1 MTTPFPP
8 AVESAYATTPFALN
22 TQYFV
27 LNDGRALTA
36 EGYAIPTGEL
46 LTLTGG
52 IGGFSGASGFI
63 EESPFG
69 TNVTGCPNFRAKFRI
84 QPGSVRGA
92 SGN

>member
-1 MTTPFPP
+1 
-8 AVESAYATTPFALN
+8 
-22 TQYFV
+22 
-27 LNDGRALTA
+27 
-36 EGYAIPTGEL
+36 